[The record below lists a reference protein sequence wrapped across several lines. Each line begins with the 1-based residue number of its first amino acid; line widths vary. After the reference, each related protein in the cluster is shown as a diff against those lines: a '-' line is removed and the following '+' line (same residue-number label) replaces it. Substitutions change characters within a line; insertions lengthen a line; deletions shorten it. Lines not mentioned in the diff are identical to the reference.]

1 MPVGVELDKNGVDI
15 SDVLLKKT
23 GVNIETKLPVIKK
36 VTKSAY
42 SKSKELNLNFDP
54 SEVSLYDLP
63 INKEYVKKINLNTKI
78 SQPVQGASVDQLLEF
93 AKTHV
98 DSYSNTSLPIFAP
111 KIAISSYNIPHP
123 DIIPVSKVKCN
134 DEPLNF
140 ESINRNSVDYY
151 KQYSLANYVPLGS
164 QENVAVTSAANE
176 KTLIRRLSEAKNTYR
191 KSSSPLVVKYNNDN
205 IKDMYEKRP
214 KFENNKMNPF
224 VGPNI
229 KSHMKNHDRV
239 YQQSL
244 NIL

>member
-23 GVNIETKLPVIKK
+23 GVNLETKPPVIKK

-42 SKSKELNLNFDP
+42 SNSKELNLDFDT

-63 INKEYVKKINLNTKI
+63 INKEYVKKINLKTKL
-78 SQPVQGASVDQLLEF
+78 SQPVRGASVDQLLEF

-98 DSYSNTSLPIFAP
+98 DAHSNTSLPIMAP
-111 KIAISSYNIPHP
+111 KIAISSYNVPHP

-140 ESINRNSVDYY
+140 ESINRNAVDYY

-164 QENVAVTSAANE
+164 QENVEVTSAANE
-176 KTLIRRLSEAKNTYR
+176 KTLVRRLSEAKNTYR

-244 NIL
+244 NLL

>member
-1 MPVGVELDKNGVDI
+1 MPVGVVLDKNGVDI

-23 GVNIETKLPVIKK
+23 GVNIESKSPVIKK

-42 SKSKELNLNFDP
+42 GKSKDPNLNFDIN
-54 SEVSLYDLP
+54 EVSLYDLP
-63 INKEYVKKINLNTKI
+63 LNKEFVKNVNLNAKI

-93 AKTHV
+93 AKTHL
-98 DSYSNTSLPIFAP
+98 DSHSNTSFPILAP
-111 KIAISSYNIPHP
+111 KIAISSLNIPRP
-123 DIIPVSKVKCN
+123 DIIPVSKVKRN
-134 DEPLNF
+134 VEPLNF

-151 KQYSLANYVPLGS
+151 KQYNILNYVPHGP
-164 QENVAVTSAANE
+164 QENIAVTSSKNE

-224 VGPNI
+224 VGPTI
-229 KSHMKNHDRV
+229 KSHMKNYDRV

-244 NIL
+244 NLL

>member
-23 GVNIETKLPVIKK
+23 GVNLKTKLPVPKK

-42 SKSKELNLNFDP
+42 SKSKEINLDFDP

-63 INKEYVKKINLNTKI
+63 INKEYVKKINLKTKI

-93 AKTHV
+93 AKTRV
-98 DSYSNTSLPIFAP
+98 DSYSNTSLPIVAP
-111 KIAISSYNIPHP
+111 KIAISSYNVPHP

-140 ESINRNSVDYY
+140 ESINRNAVDYY

-176 KTLIRRLSEAKNTYR
+176 KTLVRRLSEAKNTYR

-244 NIL
+244 NLL

>member
-1 MPVGVELDKNGVDI
+1 MPAGVELDKNGVDI

-23 GVNIETKLPVIKK
+23 GVNVETKLPVIKK

-42 SKSKELNLNFDP
+42 SKSKELNLDFDP

-63 INKEYVKKINLNTKI
+63 MNKEYVKNINLKAKV
-78 SQPVQGASVDQLLEF
+78 SKPVQGASVDQLLEF
-93 AKTHV
+93 AKTRI
-98 DSYSNTSLPIFAP
+98 DSYSNTSLPIVAP
-111 KIAISSYNIPHP
+111 RIAISSYNVPHP

-151 KQYSLANYVPLGS
+151 KQYRLANYVPLGS
-164 QENVAVTSAANE
+164 QENVAVTSEANE

-191 KSSSPLVVKYNNDN
+191 KSLSPLVVKYNNDN
-205 IKDMYEKRP
+205 IRSMYEKRP

-244 NIL
+244 NLI